1 MGVPVGSRGFAV
13 TLFFILFAICF
24 NVPVTAQSTSP
35 TTQEFILDASLGD
48 SVYAMVLN
56 DQDGLLLAGDRVPA
70 DSNESFRL
78 EGMLLKV
85 TDDGSVSE
93 IYVMNDNEVNSISD
107 VAIDNIGNILI
118 SGKGGEWEGR
128 QFGYVMKLS
137 EQGEMIWSVEF
148 PDIYFH
154 DYVGIELNQTTNDV
168 FFTGTVSY
176 GLEGIFLSKINE
188 TGDVVWE
195 QTWYSVGYLDYPYT
209 SHSLYITSQGLLL
222 GVDLGYSSNPAFLVA
237 EKTIAFSS
245 NGTELWTY
253 GEGNDLLY
261 ELGDGDFLCS
271 YGENVTLCDS
281 NLEPI
286 WEREIELHCDYSSR
300 IYGFDVNSTGG
311 FLAYGCVIGLGK
323 SPVKGT
329 FSLSYTPAPIPQTL
343 LVSISEEGE
352 VEWYDFYISGDWSV
366 PCGASFD
373 QQGKLVVAGH
383 SISNS
388 EVSEVS
394 NIWILWDFEPTPFP
408 DVIICE
414 ETQSSIFFGFSLVPF
429 AVILSW
435 GLYRARK
442 KHLTEDPILAKAI
455 NIFRKGGYFFL
466 VFFFLAGGVTTY
478 PVPSL
483 IYLLPMYGL
492 GISLLFIVTSYIME
506 NLSKREKDEP
516 VDEPIN
522 HYYQQQS

>member
-1 MGVPVGSRGFAV
+1 MGSRGFAV
-13 TLFFILFAICF
+13 VWGLILCVLCF

-35 TTQEFILDASLGD
+35 ATQEFILDAALGD
-48 SVYAMVLN
+48 SVYSMVLN
-56 DQDGLLLAGDRVPA
+56 DQNDLLLAGDRVPA

-85 TDDGSVSE
+85 TNERSVSE
-93 IYVMNDNEVNSISD
+93 IYVMDDNEVNSITD
-107 VAIDNIGNILI
+107 VAIDTSGNILI

-154 DYVGIELNQTTNDV
+154 DYVGIELNQSTNDV

-188 TGDVVWE
+188 TGDVDWE
-195 QTWYSVGYLDYPYT
+195 QIWYEEGYLDYPYT
-209 SHSLYITSQGLLL
+209 SRSLYITSQGLLL
-222 GVDLGYSSNPAFLVA
+222 GADYGVSSNPAFSVA
-237 EKTIAFSS
+237 ERTIAFSS

-271 YGENVTLCDS
+271 YGENVTLCNP

-286 WEREIELHCDYSSR
+286 WTHEIELHCDYSSR
-300 IYGFDVNSTGG
+300 IYGFDINSTGS
-311 FLAYGCVIGLGK
+311 FLAYGCVIGLGQ

-352 VEWYDFYISGDWSV
+352 VEWYDFYVSGDWSV

-373 QQGKLVVAGH
+373 HEGKLVVAGH
-383 SISNS
+383 SISS
-388 EVSEVS
+388 SAVSEES
-394 NIWILWDFEPTPFP
+394 NIWILWDFMPTPFP

-414 ETQSSIFFGFSLVPF
+414 ETQSSIIFGLALVPF
-429 AVILSW
+429 AIILSW

-442 KHLTEDPILAKAI
+442 GHLTEDPILAKAI
-455 NIFRKGGYFFL
+455 NIFRKGGFFFL
-466 VFFFLAGGVTTY
+466 VVFFLAGGVYTS
-478 PVPSL
+478 PVPSP
-483 IYLLPMYGL
+483 IYLLPLYGL

-506 NLSKREKDEP
+506 HLAKREKDEP
-516 VDEPIN
+516 ETVNHIDEI
-522 HYYQQQS
+522 YDISDD